1 MNQKL
6 INIKIVGKGCV
17 KYFELLKIVQD
28 KVIQDKIPN
37 SVEEINDPDMIVKLG
52 VTKLPAL
59 IVNNKIIVQG
69 TDFQRNKVYTA
80 LEVK

>member
-1 MNQKL
+1 ML
-6 INIKIVGKGCV
+6 
-17 KYFELLKIVQD
+17 FRS